1 MNVSFF
7 SVAGCPNINTPPD
20 TYSKR
25 EGQKLLVICNHTG
38 ETSYLSCDGRKWQG
52 ELKNCTQGN

>member
-1 MNVSFF
+1 MV
-7 SVAGCPNINTPPD
+7 GCPNINTPQD